1 MHKRWRQGCNQV
13 MSKPTWTLVLILS
26 TLLTSCAQTT
36 KHRGLL
42 ILDYSRTDTSFDLF
56 LPCDID
62 ENKTL
67 TENIKFIKTDTAKW
81 ISLSIVKNYVDI
93 IDKSIKIENEGN
105 ETMADNYKFK
115 RVIPVDIEI
124 DKRFDGR
131 QYNNDFD
138 FGELEIKLLGQV
150 ISPGYDARQNL
161 TLSKAKIIRTR

>member
-1 MHKRWRQGCNQV
+1 M
-13 MSKPTWTLVLILS
+13 
-26 TLLTSCAQTT
+26 TSCAQTT
-36 KHRGLL
+36 MQKRGLL

-67 TENIKFIKTDTAKW
+67 ADNIRLVKADTAKW

-105 ETMADNYKFK
+105 EDMADNFRYK

-124 DKRFDGR
+124 DKGFDGR

-138 FGELEIKLLGQV
+138 FGELEITLFGQI
-150 ISPGYDARQNL
+150 ISPGYDARQNW